1 MRRLSIFLFFL
12 YACGSMSA
20 QEVLDLTGSWDFAVG
35 DSAVY
40 LDFVQLPG
48 SMMTNGK
55 GEQTERIWLQR
66 SIYVPSGWNER
77 HATLFLEHPSAET
90 TVIVNGKTVV
100 VK

>member
-40 LDFVQLPG
+40 QDFVQLPG
-48 SMMTNGK
+48 SMATNGK

-66 SIYVPSGWNER
+66 RTSVMLRSFWSTQVQRPQS
-77 HATLFLEHPSAET
+77 S
-90 TVIVNGKTVV
+90 
-100 VK
+100 